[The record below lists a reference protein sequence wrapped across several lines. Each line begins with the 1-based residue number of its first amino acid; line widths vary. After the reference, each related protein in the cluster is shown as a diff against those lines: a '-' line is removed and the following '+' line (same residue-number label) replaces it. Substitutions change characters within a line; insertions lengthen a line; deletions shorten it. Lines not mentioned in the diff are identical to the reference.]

1 MDVSVR
7 DLRNNTAKVM
17 AAVEAGTPVT
27 LTVHGRPVAD
37 IIPHAAQR
45 QERRPSEV
53 VYSELDRLAVR
64 ARELGVQGSNR
75 LSDYETGWS
84 SDDLV

>member
-7 DLRNNTAKVM
+7 DLRNDTARVI

-37 IIPHAAQR
+37 IVPR
-45 QERRPSEV
+45 QERRERRPSDV
-53 VYSELDRLAVR
+53 VYAELDELGALAQ
-64 ARELGVQGSNR
+64 ELGVRGQTN
-75 LSDYETGWS
+75 LSDYDAGLT
-84 SDDLV
+84 SDDF

>member
-7 DLRNNTAKVM
+7 DLRNDTAKVI

-37 IIPHAAQR
+37 IVPR
-45 QERRPSEV
+45 QERRERRPSSV
-53 VYSELDRLAVR
+53 VYGELDQLA
-64 ARELGVQGSNR
+64 ALAEELGVRGR
-75 LSDYETGWS
+75 TDVSDYDAGLT
-84 SDDLV
+84 SDDL

>member
-7 DLRNNTAKVM
+7 DLRNDTAKVI

-37 IIPHAAQR
+37 IIPRRER
-45 QERRPSEV
+45 QERRPASV
-53 VYSELDRLAVR
+53 VYDELDRLGKLAH
-64 ARELGVQGSNR
+64 ELGVQGQTDM
-75 LSDYETGWS
+75 LDYESGLT
-84 SDDLV
+84 SDDF

>member
-7 DLRNNTAKVM
+7 DLRNDTAKVI

-37 IIPHAAQR
+37 VVPRQER
-45 QERRPSEV
+45 QERRPSAV
-53 VYSELDRLAVR
+53 VDGELEQLAELAR
-64 ARELGVQGSNR
+64 ALGVPGSTR
-75 LSDYETGWS
+75 LSDYESGLT
-84 SDDLV
+84 SDDF

>member
-7 DLRNNTAKVM
+7 DLRNNTAKVI

-37 IIPHAAQR
+37 IVPHAKR
-45 QERRPSEV
+45 HERRPAEV
-53 VYSELDRLAVR
+53 VYGELEHLADL
-64 ARELGVQGSNR
+64 ARQLGVQGTNR
-75 LSDYETGWS
+75 LSDYDSGWS
-84 SDDLV
+84 SDELA

>member
-7 DLRNNTAKVM
+7 DLRNDTARVI

-37 IIPHAAQR
+37 IVPR
-45 QERRPSEV
+45 QERRERRPSDV
-53 VYSELDRLAVR
+53 VYAELDELGALAQ
-64 ARELGVQGSNR
+64 ELGVRGQTT
-75 LSDYETGWS
+75 LSDYDAGLT
-84 SDDLV
+84 SDDF

>member
-7 DLRNNTAKVM
+7 ELRNDTARVI

-37 IIPHAAQR
+37 IVPR
-45 QERRPSEV
+45 QGRRERRPSAV
-53 VYSELDRLAVR
+53 VYGELDELA
-64 ARELGVQGSNR
+64 ALADELGVRGR
-75 LSDYETGWS
+75 TDVSDYDAGLT
-84 SDDLV
+84 SDDF